1 LKALAIIPCYNEAMS
16 IGETIEEIRKFT
28 QDVEIWVIDNSS
40 SDGTRSIA
48 ESKGALVLHCPTRGK
63 GYAIRQAFSKVNSDF
78 EVIFM
83 VDGDHTY
90 DIANIQSGFHAVVV
104 DKYDMV
110 IGRRIQMNQTLGERG
125 AHYRVGHVT
134 GNKVLSL
141 LFKFL
146 FKIDI
151 PDTLSGWRCFS
162 PGFVRSFAGGA
173 SGFELETEL
182 NAHIFLIK
190 GSIKSIEV
198 GYKGRIE
205 GSHSKLNTYRDGARI
220 LRRIFYL
227 FRTERP
233 MLAYT
238 LLGAPWFA
246 LSVVLIRNVL
256 ENYFYTE
263 TIPNFPSLIAGVGSF
278 LVSILLWTTG
288 LILTDQRILRES
300 LARYF
305 YRETSKQ

>member
-1 LKALAIIPCYNEAMS
+1 MRALAIVPCYNEALTIS
-16 IGETIEEIRKFT
+16 ATIEDIRKFARC
-28 QDVEIWVIDNSS
+28 VEIWVIDNNS

-48 ESKGALVLHCPTRGK
+48 ESIGARVLHCPTRGK
-63 GYAIRQAFSKVNSDF
+63 GYAIRQAFSEVNADF
-78 EVIFM
+78 DVIFM

-90 DIANIQSGFHAVVV
+90 DLADIQSGFHAVTI

-110 IGRRIQMNQTLGERG
+110 VGRRIQMKQTLNGRG
-125 AHYRVGHVT
+125 DHYRIGHVA
-134 GNKVLSL
+134 GNRALSL

-190 GSIKSIEV
+190 GSVKSIDI
-198 GYKGRIE
+198 GYKGRME
-205 GSHSKLNTYRDGARI
+205 GSHSKLNTYRDGFRI
-220 LRRIFYL
+220 LRRTLYL

-233 MLAYT
+233 MMAYT
-238 LLGAPWFA
+238 LLGAPWFV
-246 LSVVLIRNVL
+246 LSLILIRNVL
-256 ENYFYTE
+256 ETYFNTRA
-263 TIPNFPSLIAGVGSF
+263 IPNFPSLIAGVGSF

-288 LILTDQRILRES
+288 LILTNQRISRAA

-305 YRETSKQ
+305 YARER